1 MRSNIARTPSGE
13 SVPEARAMP
22 GATCMGGSIA
32 ALRLDEE
39 LRDRREVLVAE
50 VLERGHHVVPERRRV
65 RDVALEVV
73 DALPGC
79 ADVRELRRT
88 DVRGPGTQVDVAL
101 QAADLG
107 EDLCAAGGLR
117 REATLLRRPAVD
129 CGDRLAAQ
137 RLARCR
143 ALVGEN
149 AHRDGCEH

>member
-13 SVPEARAMP
+13 SVPVARVT

-32 ALRLDEE
+32 TLGLDEE

-73 DALPGC
+73 DALPGR

-88 DVRGPGTQVDVAL
+88 DVGRPGAEVDVAL
-101 QAADLG
+101 QAADLR
-107 EDLCAAGGLR
+107 EDLRAASRLR
-117 REATLLRRPAVD
+117 REAALLLRPAVHRRD
-129 CGDRLAAQ
+129 GLAPQ
-137 RLARCR
+137 RLARRR
-143 ALVGEN
+143 AL
-149 AHRDGCEH
+149 